1 MPNCANYP
9 NISRIYSS
17 LVLICG
23 MKHSRL
29 RQVAAMQHFVAK
41 APQATDLSPFQA
53 GTGAQ

>member
-9 NISRIYSS
+9 NISKIYSS
-17 LVLICG
+17 SMLICG
-23 MKHSRL
+23 MKYSHL

-41 APQATDLSPFQA
+41 APQATDLSPLQA